1 MKRRELVK
9 MLGMGLSVAPVSIG
23 TQLAFGSDK
32 QTSSNQKVVWVLLR
46 GGMDS
51 LQTVV
56 PAFDRHLMS
65 HRRPL
70 TEAILDDLQPL
81 DRGFGLHPDLT
92 TLYDWY
98 KKKEMSPVVAVA
110 SPYRSRSHFD
120 GQDFLESGLTATNH
134 DSGWLGRALQATS
147 QQGLAVA
154 HSLPI
159 SLRGHGD
166 VSTWFPSRFRVA
178 EEDLYSQLF
187 KLYESDDL
195 LKARLEKG
203 LQTRAMAE
211 GAAMSGNKK
220 AHFEALAKAAGMLMR
235 GEDSPNALM
244 LEMGG
249 WDTHD
254 NEVFRIG
261 RQLKELDNGMAAL
274 KKELGSVWQNTLV
287 VIATEFG
294 RTVKVNG
301 TMGTDHGTGTA
312 MFLAGGALKGGQVLG
327 EWPGLK
333 ASELYDGRD
342 LMPTSDVRSWIGGAM
357 QQHWSMSDQAIA
369 RVFPDLTLG
378 QVKQLVS

>member
-1 MKRRELVK
+1 MNRRELIK
-9 MLGMGLSVAPVSIG
+9 MLGMGLSVAPVSMG
-23 TQLAFGSDK
+23 ARLAFGNDK
-32 QTSSNQKVVWVLLR
+32 QTQSNQKVVWVLLR

-56 PAFDRHLMS
+56 PAFDRNIMN

-98 KKKEMSPVVAVA
+98 QKKELSPVVAVA

-120 GQDFLESGLTATNH
+120 GQDLLESGLTTTNYE
-134 DSGWLGRALQATS
+134 SGWLGRVLEVTS

-159 SLRGHGD
+159 SLRGQGN

-187 KLYESDDL
+187 KLYESDEQ
-195 LKARLEKG
+195 LKNSLKQG

-211 GAAMSGNKK
+211 GAMDGNKK
-220 AHFEALAKAAGMLMR
+220 AHFEALAKATGMLLR
-235 GEDSPNALM
+235 GENAPSAMM

-254 NEVFRIG
+254 NEVFRLG

-312 MFLAGGALKGGQVLG
+312 LFLAGGAVKGGQVLG

-333 ASELYDGRD
+333 TSELYEGRD
-342 LMPTSDVRSWIGGAM
+342 LMPTSDVRSWIGSAM
-357 QQHWSMSDQAIA
+357 QQHWKMSDQAMTS
-369 RVFPDLTLG
+369 VFPDLTLN
-378 QVKQLVS
+378 QAKQLVS